1 MKGRLFL
8 VPTPIGNLADMTPRA
23 VEVLSQAD
31 LIACEDTRT
40 SRRLL
45 DHFGITTPTTSY
57 HDFSGERDRDR
68 LLKRLEGGDDVALI
82 SDAGTPGISDP
93 AYKLVHEARLA
104 GVTVSALPGA
114 SSILPALTGC
124 GLPCDRFR
132 YMGFVPRKKGRQTFL
147 QEALAS
153 EETSILLESPHRVLA
168 TLAFL
173 AEAEPERMLGVA
185 REISKVHE
193 EFLRDTCAAVLV
205 HFTENAIRGEFVLV
219 LEGRAA
225 AEKRL
230 RKAENDNTHHE
241 GVPY

>member
-1 MKGRLFL
+1 MSGRLFL
-8 VPTPIGNLADMTPRA
+8 VPTPVGNLQDMTPRA
-23 VEVLSQAD
+23 VAILQQVD
-31 LIACEDTRT
+31 LIACEDTRS

-57 HDFSGERDRDR
+57 HDFSNGKDRAR
-68 LLKRLEGGDDVALI
+68 LLKRLEQGEELALI

-147 QEALAS
+147 REALDSA
-153 EETSILLESPHRVLA
+153 ETTILLESPHRLLT
-168 TLAFL
+168 TLGFL
-173 AEAEPERMLGVA
+173 AEAEPQRLLGVA
-185 REISKVHE
+185 REISKLHE
-193 EFLRDTCAAVLV
+193 EFLRDTTASLQK
-205 HFTENAIRGEFVLV
+205 HFEESGVRGEFVLV
-219 LEGRAA
+219 LEGSAA
-225 AEKRL
+225 ASKRL
-230 RKAENDNTHHE
+230 RKESSQSTQPE
-241 GVPY
+241 GALS